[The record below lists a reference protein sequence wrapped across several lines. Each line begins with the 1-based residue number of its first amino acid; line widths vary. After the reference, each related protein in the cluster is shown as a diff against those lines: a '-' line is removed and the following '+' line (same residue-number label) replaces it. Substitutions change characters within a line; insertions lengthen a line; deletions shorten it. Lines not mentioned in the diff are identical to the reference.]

1 MSASRRGFLF
11 AAPALLAQGAPSSR
25 LRIGLIGAGGR
36 GRYLMDE
43 LSKSK
48 EKETLFAVTA
58 ICDVHRPSLLAAAAA
73 VRKQYGASPKTT
85 TRYQVILADRNI
97 DAVILAAPDHTH
109 ARMLKEAVEAGKDVY
124 CEKPMGTDLAEARAA
139 FRAVKSFGQVVQ
151 IGTQRR
157 SEGGYVEAAKLLRE
171 GFIGKITRADL
182 QVHFQEP
189 RWRRDFHMVKPEDI
203 DWEAFDFGRNLGP
216 FDARKWREWQ
226 LFTPLSNGI
235 PGLWMSH
242 LIDLA
247 HWFLDDPYPRSVVA
261 SGGVYQ
267 WKDGRET
274 SDVFH
279 ALLDYPKDCLVSFAM
294 SLTNAAGNRNLWF
307 GSKGVFDGDRLV
319 FLPEGSRDPAR
330 ILEAR
335 QIERTQLESH
345 TDNWLHCIRS
355 RETPRADIQSGFS
368 HAVAGC
374 MAAEALKTGRRIT
387 FDPATLEMA

>member
-1 MSASRRGFLF
+1 MSASRRGFLL
-11 AAPALLAQGAPSSR
+11 ATPALFAQGPASDR
-25 LRIGLIGAGGR
+25 IRIGLIGAGGR
-36 GRYLMDE
+36 GRHLMGE
-43 LSKSK
+43 MARSQESN
-48 EKETLFAVTA
+48 FAITA
-58 ICDVHRPSLLAAAAA
+58 VCDVHRPTLQAAAAA
-73 VRKQYGASPKTT
+73 VEKQFGAPPVTT
-85 TRYQVILADRNI
+85 TRYQEILGRRDI

-139 FRAVKSFGQVVQ
+139 FLAVKRSKQIVQ

-157 SEGGYVEAAKLLRE
+157 SEGAYVEAAKLFRQ
-171 GFIGKITRADL
+171 GVIGKVTRVDL
-182 QVHFQEP
+182 QVHFQEA
-189 RWRRDFHMVKPEDI
+189 RWRRDFHMVKAEEI

-216 FDARKWREWQ
+216 FNARKWREWQ

-261 SGGVYQ
+261 SGGVYL

-279 ALLDYPKDCLVSFAM
+279 ALLDYPKDFLVSFAM
-294 SLTNAAGNRNLWF
+294 SLTNSAGNRNLWF
-307 GSKGVFDGDRLV
+307 GEKGIFDGDRMV
-319 FLPEGSRDPAR
+319 FLPEGSRDPNR
-330 ILEAR
+330 LMEPR
-335 QIERTQLESH
+335 QVERPRLNTH
-345 TDNWLHCIRS
+345 TDNWLQCIRS
-355 RETPRADIQSGFS
+355 RETPRADVQAGFS

-374 MAAEALKTGRRIT
+374 MAAAALKTGRRIA
-387 FDPATLEMA
+387 FDPGKLEMA

>member
-1 MSASRRGFLF
+1 MPASRRGFLF
-11 AAPALLAQGAPSSR
+11 STPALFAQPAASD
-25 LRIGLIGAGGR
+25 RIRMGLIGAGGR
-36 GRYLMDE
+36 GRYLMAE
-43 LSKSK
+43 MSKSR
-48 EKETLFAVTA
+48 ESNFAITA
-58 ICDVHRPSLLAAAAA
+58 VCDVHRPTLQTAAAAIE
-73 VRKQYGASPKTT
+73 KQYGAPPKST
-85 TRYQVILADRNI
+85 TRYQEILSNREI
-97 DAVILAAPDHTH
+97 DAVIIAAPDHTH

-139 FRAVKSFGQVVQ
+139 FLAVKRSKQVVQ

-157 SEGGYVEAAKLLRE
+157 SEGGLIEAAKLLRE
-171 GFIGKITRADL
+171 GTIGKITRADV

-189 RWRRDFHMVKPEDI
+189 RWRRDFHMVKAEEI
-203 DWEAFDFGRNLGP
+203 DWEAFDFGRKLGP

-261 SGGVYQ
+261 SGGVYL

-279 ALLDYPKDCLVSFAM
+279 ALLDYPKDCLISFAM
-294 SLTNAAGNRNLWF
+294 SLTNSAGNRNLWF
-307 GSKGVFDGDRLV
+307 GTKGTFDGDRLV
-319 FLPEGSRDPAR
+319 FLPEGSRDPDR
-330 ILEAR
+330 LTEVR
-335 QIERTQLESH
+335 KVERTRLNSH
-345 TDNWLHCIRS
+345 SDNWIQCIRS
-355 RETPRADIQSGFS
+355 RETPRADIQAGFS

-387 FDPATLEMA
+387 FDPGKLEMS

>member
-11 AAPALLAQGAPSSR
+11 ATPALFAQPAASDR
-25 LRIGLIGAGGR
+25 IRIGLIGAGGR
-36 GRYLMDE
+36 GRYLMAE
-43 LSKSK
+43 MSKSR
-48 EKETLFAVTA
+48 ESNFAITA
-58 ICDVHRPSLLAAAAA
+58 VCDVHRPTLQAAAAA
-73 VRKQYGASPKTT
+73 IEKQYGAPPKTS
-85 TRYQVILADRNI
+85 TRYQEILSNRDI
-97 DAVILAAPDHTH
+97 DAVIIAAPDHTH

-139 FRAVKSFGQVVQ
+139 FLAVKRSRQVVQ

-157 SEGGYVEAAKLLRE
+157 SEGGLVEAAKLLRE
-171 GFIGKITRADL
+171 GIIGKITRADV

-189 RWRRDFHMVKPEDI
+189 RWRRDFHMVKAEEI
-203 DWEAFDFGRNLGP
+203 DWEAFDFGRKLGQ

-242 LIDLA
+242 LADLA

-261 SGGVYQ
+261 SGGVYL

-279 ALLDYPKDCLVSFAM
+279 ALLDYPKDCLFSFAM
-294 SLTNAAGNRNLWF
+294 SLTNSAGSRNLWF
-307 GSKGVFDGDRLV
+307 GTKGTFDGDQLV
-319 FLPEGSRDPAR
+319 FLPEGSRDPDR
-330 ILEAR
+330 LTEVR
-335 QIERTQLESH
+335 KVERTRLNSH
-345 TDNWLHCIRS
+345 TENWLQCIRS
-355 RETPRADIQSGFS
+355 RETPRADIQAGFS

-387 FDPATLEMA
+387 FDPGKLEMS

>member
-11 AAPALLAQGAPSSR
+11 TTPAMFAQSAPSNR

-36 GRYLMDE
+36 GRYLMGE
-43 LSKSK
+43 LAKSQ
-48 EKETLFAVTA
+48 EKDFAITSV
-58 ICDVHRPSLLAAAAA
+58 CDVHRPTLQTAAAAIE
-73 VRKQYGASPKTT
+73 KQYGAAPKST
-85 TRYQVILADRNI
+85 TRYQEILGDREV

-124 CEKPMGTDLAEARAA
+124 CEKPMGTDVAEARTA
-139 FRAVKSFGQVVQ
+139 FLAVKRSKQVVQ

-157 SEGGYVEAAKLLRE
+157 SEGAYHEAAALLRD
-171 GFIGKITRADL
+171 GFIGKLTRADM

-189 RWRRDFHMVKPEDI
+189 RWRRDFHMIKPEEI

-242 LIDLA
+242 LIDFA
-247 HWFLDDPYPRSVVA
+247 HWFLDDPYPKSVVA
-261 SGGVYQ
+261 SGGVYL

-294 SLTNAAGNRNLWF
+294 SLTNSAGNRNVWY
-307 GSKGVFDGDRLV
+307 GSKGIFDGDRLV
-319 FLPEGSRDPAR
+319 FLPEGSRDPNR
-330 ILEAR
+330 ITEAR
-335 QIERTQLESH
+335 KIERTRMNSH
-345 TDNWLHCIRS
+345 TDNWLQCIRS
-355 RETPRADIQSGFS
+355 RSTPRADIQAGFS

-374 MAAEALKTGRRIT
+374 MAAEALRTGRRIT
-387 FDPATLEMA
+387 FDPGRLEMS

>member
-11 AAPALLAQGAPSSR
+11 ATPALFAQPAASDR
-25 LRIGLIGAGGR
+25 IRIGLIGAGGR
-36 GRYLMDE
+36 GRYLMAE
-43 LSKSK
+43 MSKSR
-48 EKETLFAVTA
+48 ESNFAITA
-58 ICDVHRPSLLAAAAA
+58 VCDVHRPTLQAAAAA
-73 VRKQYGASPKTT
+73 IEKQYGAPPKST
-85 TRYQVILADRNI
+85 TRYQEILANREI
-97 DAVILAAPDHTH
+97 DAVIIAAPDHTH

-139 FRAVKSFGQVVQ
+139 FLAVKRSKQVVQ

-157 SEGGYVEAAKLLRE
+157 SEGGLVEAAKLLRE
-171 GFIGKITRADL
+171 GTIGKITRADV

-189 RWRRDFHMVKPEDI
+189 RWRRDFHMVKADEI

-261 SGGVYQ
+261 SGGVYL

-279 ALLDYPKDCLVSFAM
+279 ALLDYPKDCLISFAM
-294 SLTNAAGNRNLWF
+294 SLTNSAGNRNLWF
-307 GSKGVFDGDRLV
+307 GTKGTFDGDRLV
-319 FLPEGSRDPAR
+319 FLPEGSRDPDR
-330 ILEAR
+330 LTEVR
-335 QIERTQLESH
+335 KVERTRLNSH
-345 TDNWLHCIRS
+345 TDNWIQCIRS
-355 RETPRADIQSGFS
+355 RETPRADIQAGFS

-387 FDPATLEMA
+387 FDPGKLEMS

>member
-1 MSASRRGFLF
+1 MPASRRGFLF
-11 AAPALLAQGAPSSR
+11 ATPALFAQPAASD
-25 LRIGLIGAGGR
+25 RIRMGLIGAGGR
-36 GRYLMDE
+36 GRYLMAE
-43 LSKSK
+43 MSKSR
-48 EKETLFAVTA
+48 ESNFAITA
-58 ICDVHRPSLLAAAAA
+58 VCDVHRPTLQAAAAA
-73 VRKQYGASPKTT
+73 IEKQYGAPPKTT
-85 TRYQVILADRNI
+85 TRYQEILSNREI
-97 DAVILAAPDHTH
+97 DAVIIAAPDHTH

-124 CEKPMGTDLAEARAA
+124 CEKPMGTNLAEARAA
-139 FRAVKSFGQVVQ
+139 FLAVKRSRQVVQ

-157 SEGGYVEAAKLLRE
+157 SEGGLIEAAKLLRE
-171 GFIGKITRADL
+171 GTIGKITRADV

-189 RWRRDFHMVKPEDI
+189 RWRRDFHMVKADEI
-203 DWEAFDFGRNLGP
+203 DWEAFDFGRKLGP

-261 SGGVYQ
+261 SGGVYL

-279 ALLDYPKDCLVSFAM
+279 ALLDYPKDCLISFAM
-294 SLTNAAGNRNLWF
+294 SLTNSAGNRNLWF
-307 GSKGVFDGDRLV
+307 GTKGTFDGDRLV
-319 FLPEGSRDPAR
+319 FLPEGSRDPDR
-330 ILEAR
+330 LTEVR
-335 QIERTQLESH
+335 KVERTRLNSH
-345 TDNWLHCIRS
+345 TDNWIQCIRS
-355 RETPRADIQSGFS
+355 RETPRADIQAGFS

-387 FDPATLEMA
+387 FDPGKLEMS

>member
-11 AAPALLAQGAPSSR
+11 TTPALFAQTAPSNR

-36 GRYLMDE
+36 GRYLMGE
-43 LSKSK
+43 LAKSQ
-48 EKETLFAVTA
+48 EKDFAITA
-58 ICDVHRPSLLAAAAA
+58 ICDVHRPTLQAAAAA
-73 VRKQYGASPKTT
+73 AEKQYGAPPKTT
-85 TRYQVILADRNI
+85 TRYQEILADRDI

-109 ARMLKEAVEAGKDVY
+109 ARMLKESVEAGKDVY

-139 FRAVKSFGQVVQ
+139 FLAVKRSKQIVQ

-157 SEGGYVEAAKLLRE
+157 SEGPYVEAARLLRE
-171 GFIGKITRADL
+171 GIIGKVTRVDM

-189 RWRRDFHMVKPEDI
+189 RWRRDFHMIKPEEI
-203 DWEAFDFGRNLGP
+203 DWQAFDFGRNLGP

-226 LFTPLSNGI
+226 LFEPLSNGI

-261 SGGVYQ
+261 SGGVYL
-267 WKDGRET
+267 WKDGRQT

-279 ALLDYPKDCLVSFAM
+279 ALLDYPKDFLVSFAM

-307 GSKGVFDGDRLV
+307 GSKGIFDGDRLV
-319 FLPEGSRDPAR
+319 FLPEGSRDPDR
-330 ILEAR
+330 LTEPR
-335 QIERTQLESH
+335 KIERTRLESH
-345 TDNWLHCIRS
+345 TDNWLRCVRS
-355 RETPRADIQSGFS
+355 RETPRADVQAGFS

-374 MAAEALKTGRRIT
+374 MAAEALKSGRRVS
-387 FDPATLEMA
+387 FDPGKLEIS